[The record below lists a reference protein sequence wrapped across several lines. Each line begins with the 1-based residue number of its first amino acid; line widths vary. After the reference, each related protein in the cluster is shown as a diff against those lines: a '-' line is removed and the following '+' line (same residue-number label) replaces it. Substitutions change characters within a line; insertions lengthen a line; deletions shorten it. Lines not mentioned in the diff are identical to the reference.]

1 MRSAVPSSGKK
12 SAPSSIAES
21 GNFSGVS
28 ASLPLPAEIENP
40 QSEIPNPKSS
50 MSHPIL
56 SDAQAKM
63 KKAVDYTLHEF
74 SSIHTGKATPAMI
87 EGVMVEAY
95 GSMTALKQCAA
106 ISTPDARLIQ
116 IQPWDASLVKA
127 IIKGIQEANLGFNP
141 VPDGKV
147 IRIPLPEMSRER
159 RQEFVKTANR
169 LAEEGRVHVRNVR
182 RDALETAKKAKLPE
196 DESKRLE
203 KEIQAATDAAIKSI
217 GDHLAHKEKDLLT
230 V

>member
-1 MRSAVPSSGKK
+1 
-12 SAPSSIAES
+12 
-21 GNFSGVS
+21 
-28 ASLPLPAEIENP
+28 
-40 QSEIPNPKSS
+40 

-56 SDAQAKM
+56 TETQAKM
-63 KKAVDYTLHEF
+63 KKAVDHTLHEF
-74 SSIHTGKATPAMI
+74 SSIHTGKATPAMV
-87 EGVMVEAY
+87 ETVMVDAY
-95 GSMTALKQCAA
+95 GTQTPLKQCAA

-116 IQPWDASLVKA
+116 IQPWDISIMKS

-159 RQEFVKTANR
+159 RMDFVKTAHK

-182 RDALETAKKAKLPE
+182 RDILEVLKKAKLPE

-203 KEIQAATDAAIKSI
+203 KDVQTATDKSI
-217 GDHLAHKEKDLLT
+217 KEINDHLAHKEQDLMK